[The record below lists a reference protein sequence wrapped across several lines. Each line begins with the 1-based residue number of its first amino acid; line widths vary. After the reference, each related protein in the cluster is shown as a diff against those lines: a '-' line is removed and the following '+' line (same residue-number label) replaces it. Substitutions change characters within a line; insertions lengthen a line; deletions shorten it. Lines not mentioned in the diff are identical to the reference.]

1 MVTKGYQEGVYER
14 VTCGTICLDAHVGT
28 AASAACPE
36 LRKVRRAKQSGFT
49 WLNFEKG
56 KAEAVRKCREV
67 IAASKPPREY
77 FFQTENYPHHLPG
90 LLRHLN

>member
-14 VTCGTICLDAHVGT
+14 VTRGTICQDAHVGR

-49 WLNFEKG
+49 WLSFEKG
-56 KAEAVRKCREV
+56 KAEAVPQVPRSHSGFK
-67 IAASKPPREY
+67 AAEGIFLS
-77 FFQTENYPHHLPG
+77 N
-90 LLRHLN
+90 